1 MAELV
6 QAVEAAAAPCGDSPG
21 GAGVGAHAVIESGQV
36 IALTR
41 AAREAGVRI
50 GMRRAG
56 ALTIAPDV
64 QLVDRAPE
72 KEAEALGAAALAML
86 RFTPNV
92 ARMGDDALVL
102 DVSSSLRL
110 FGGVRAILRQARQA
124 IADLGLTARF
134 SLAPTASGA
143 WLLARQPG
151 GSGAAH
157 AASAGAASAGARA
170 LRRRVAKLP
179 TLARCLDRLPFGLLP
194 ETQRTAAWI
203 DGIGCKSLGDLR
215 RLPRAGL
222 KRRCGPALLDAMDRA
237 YGEAAESFEWEVA
250 PPTFDAKV
258 ELPDRVEHA
267 EALLFAGRRLIVQLT
282 GWLAAQHLV
291 VTRFALLL
299 DHERGRAAIEPTRLD
314 VALADATG
322 DTEHLARLLK
332 ERLGRLTLPAPVIAV
347 CLLADETREKEGVS
361 DSLFPDPAG
370 SAGDF
375 AQLVEL
381 LTARL
386 GAENVLQPALA
397 PDHRPERLNAWMP
410 AEASARATPA
420 GRHAKVAAA
429 SLAAR
434 EEPLPLRP
442 FWLLD
447 EPIALLTRQHRPFYG
462 SPLRVLGKGERVE
475 SGWFDSGLVT
485 RDYFVAESEQGARY
499 WVFRERIG
507 RATAGSDASGD
518 APGEIRWFLHGLFA

>member
-1 MAELV
+1 M
-6 QAVEAAAAPCGDSPG
+6 
-21 GAGVGAHAVIESGQV
+21 GAHAVVESGQV

-41 AAREAGVRI
+41 AAREAGVRL

-56 ALTIAPDV
+56 ALAIAPDV
-64 QLVDRAPE
+64 QLSGRDPA
-72 KEAEALGAAALAML
+72 KEVEALGAAALAML
-86 RFTPNV
+86 RFTPSV

-102 DVSSSLRL
+102 EVSSSLRL

-124 IADLGLTARF
+124 IADLGLNARF

-143 WLLARQPG
+143 WLLARPP
-151 GSGAAH
+151 GSGH
-157 AASAGAASAGARA
+157 VGGF
-170 LRRRVAKLP
+170 RRRVAKLS
-179 TLARCLDRLPFGLLP
+179 TLSRCLDRLPFGLLP
-194 ETQRTAAWI
+194 ESQRMAAWI

-222 KRRCGPALLDAMDRA
+222 KRRCGPGLLDAMDRA
-237 YGEAAESFEWEVA
+237 YGEAAESFEWEIA
-250 PPTFDAKV
+250 PATFDAKV

-282 GWLAAQHLV
+282 GWLAAQHLAV
-291 VTRFALLL
+291 SRFALLL

-314 VALADATG
+314 IALADATG
-322 DTEHLARLLK
+322 DPEHLARLLK
-332 ERLGRLTLPAPVIAV
+332 ERLGRLALLAPVIAV
-347 CLLADETREKEGVS
+347 RLLADETRERPGVS
-361 DSLFPDPAG
+361 DSLFPDPA
-370 SAGDF
+370 AAEGDF

-397 PDHRPERLNAWMP
+397 PDHRPERLNGWIP
-410 AEASARATPA
+410 AEASARAGTRARSSAA
-420 GRHAKVAAA
+420 GAIGAASRTATKAALSAAAAAASEAARRAKVATA
-429 SLAAR
+429 SLAER
-434 EEPLPLRP
+434 EEPLPVRP

-462 SPLRVLGKGERVE
+462 SPLRLLGKGERVE
-475 SGWFDSGLVT
+475 SGWWDEALVT

-507 RATAGSDASGD
+507 RAAAEETAA
-518 APGEIRWFLHGLFA
+518 EIRWFLHGLFA